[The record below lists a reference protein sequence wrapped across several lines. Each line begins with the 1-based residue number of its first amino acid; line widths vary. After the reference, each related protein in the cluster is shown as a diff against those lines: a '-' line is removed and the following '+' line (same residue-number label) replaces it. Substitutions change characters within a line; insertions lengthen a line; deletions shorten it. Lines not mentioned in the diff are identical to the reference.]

1 MSIRIIGTGS
11 YTPDRILR
19 NSDLEK
25 MVDTTDE
32 WITSRTGIKE
42 RHIADKDTPTSELAK
57 QAALRAIEMAGIQP
71 EQLDLISIATA
82 TPDTIFPSTACV
94 LQRKIGAVNAA
105 CYDLVAA
112 CTGLIYSLEVAYSLL
127 KAFPRKYRYA
137 LVLGAD
143 KLSSIVNWEDRSTC
157 VLFGDGAS
165 AVVLYNNMENDQP
178 DFVVESKIGAAGIYA
193 DLLSM
198 PAGGSAK
205 PASHETVDQHLHC
218 IQMSGKELFKLAVAG
233 LVDSCKEV
241 LTVSGISAE
250 EIAWVIPHQAN
261 MRIIS
266 AAAQRLDI
274 PVERVYVNIEKYGNT
289 SAASIGICLDELCRG
304 GKLKKDD
311 CVLITAFGG
320 GLTWGAM
327 LIRW

>member
-11 YTPDRILR
+11 YTPDRILT

-32 WITSRTGIKE
+32 WITTRTGIKE

-143 KLSSIVNWEDRSTC
+143 KLSSIVNWEDRTTC

-165 AVVLYNNMENDQP
+165 AVVLKNDPDSTEP

-241 LTVSGISAE
+241 LRASGVSSE

-266 AAAQRLDI
+266 AAAQRIDI

-304 GKLKKDD
+304 GKLKKGDYI
-311 CVLITAFGG
+311 LITAFGG